1 MIDTSLII
9 KDLIKTAKAKALDA
23 ACSKCNS
30 APCKC
35 KKEEVKTDSTKEA
48 RIKVAALM
56 EELASNLEQILPQSA
71 TSKLAADVAYATH
84 PAPRAEFKLKQ
95 DDMGHTKHDPT
106 KPSTKKPTLE
116 FKTDEKER
124 TAGGQEPLINKS
136 AKQVLGKLAA
146 NGVET
151 RTTETGQAGAPT
163 AGKSSGSE
171 FGGREMSKIHTIQG
185 VIDVTKRDLKTN
197 YIKDQVGKMFK
208 HVDPEKD
215 TVVKQVITHGANT
228 SKLAGLEVLK
238 KMKNLVSK
246 EEKEDKT
253 VEKTAFFK
261 EYLNHSALN
270 LGQAARDIRW
280 IHNHPDADKM
290 GPEGSA
296 KHIAASITSRLPSLA
311 SNLYYTALPP
321 QLHHSDEELKEIKDE
336 NPKDN
341 FLLGYAPWEYRK
353 KEEAV
358 KKLASIL
365 KDPTHPKY
373 NTVVSRIKQ
382 AAGMPPQDPTAGM
395 GVVPEGGQPGQG
407 QPPMKEPGCTC
418 QQGMDGQPLCPVCKI
433 KEIVKMQQMQQMQ
446 GQAQGQAPAPGP
458 QAPTGGVQNV

>member
-9 KDLIKTAKAKALDA
+9 RDLIKTAKAKALDA

-35 KKEEVKTDSTKEA
+35 KKEEPKADSTKEA

-71 TSKLAADVAYATH
+71 TAKLAADVAYTTH
-84 PAPRAEFKLKQ
+84 PAPRADFKLKQ

-124 TAGGQEPLINKS
+124 TPGGQEPLINKS
-136 AKQVLGKLAA
+136 AQKVLNKLAA

-151 RTTETGQAGAPT
+151 RTTETGQAGAAT

-228 SKLAGLEVLK
+228 SKLAGLEVFPGRGTL
-238 KMKNLVSK
+238 
-246 EEKEDKT
+246 
-253 VEKTAFFK
+253 
-261 EYLNHSALN
+261 
-270 LGQAARDIRW
+270 RR
-280 IHNHPDADKM
+280 M
-290 GPEGSA
+290 GE
-296 KHIAASITSRLPSLA
+296 
-311 SNLYYTALPP
+311 
-321 QLHHSDEELKEIKDE
+321 
-336 NPKDN
+336 
-341 FLLGYAPWEYRK
+341 
-353 KEEAV
+353 
-358 KKLASIL
+358 
-365 KDPTHPKY
+365 
-373 NTVVSRIKQ
+373 
-382 AAGMPPQDPTAGM
+382 
-395 GVVPEGGQPGQG
+395 
-407 QPPMKEPGCTC
+407 
-418 QQGMDGQPLCPVCKI
+418 
-433 KEIVKMQQMQQMQ
+433 
-446 GQAQGQAPAPGP
+446 
-458 QAPTGGVQNV
+458 